1 MIKNLLFDF
10 DGVIMDSNPIRTA
23 GFRELFID
31 FPHEQVEEL
40 IRYHEYNGGVP
51 RFDKIRYFYREILG
65 RDISEEMVH
74 EYAGKFSAIMKREL
88 VNEKYLIDETIS
100 FIKEKRSRYNI
111 HVVSGSEEKELQWLC
126 RQLKINELFVS
137 VNGSPTLKP
146 QRVRE
151 VMEVYNCRREETV
164 MIGDSINDREAAEEN
179 GIAFYGYNNPDMRNF
194 ADIYIESFTG
204 FSPG

>member
-1 MIKNLLFDF
+1 MIRNLLFDF

-23 GFRELFID
+23 GFRELFRN
-31 FPHEQVEEL
+31 FPCEQVDEL
-40 IRYHEYNGGVP
+40 IHYHEYNGGIP

-65 RDISEEMVH
+65 RHISEEMVH

-88 VNEKYLIDETIS
+88 VNEKYLIDETIA
-100 FIKEKRSRYNI
+100 FIRQNRSRYHV

-126 RQLKINELFVS
+126 RQLEIDRLFIS
-137 VNGSPTLKP
+137 INGSPTLKP

-151 VMEVYNCRREETV
+151 VMEVHRCLREETV
-164 MIGDSINDREAAEEN
+164 MIGDSINDREAAWEN
-179 GIAFYGYNNPDMRNF
+179 GIAFYGYNNPDMRQY
-194 ADIYIESFTG
+194 ADIYIESFSC